1 MRLGIRLQL
10 LFALGAL
17 LLLAFVPLF
26 FAVASLTRATM
37 SGARASSARAIGR
50 AIAGHVAAARMTRS
64 APELSLLLEAQLGPD
79 GASAIGVYDAAG
91 ALSGRAGEPEIA
103 AALPASVEAGT
114 EVLKTVRTARGDALL
129 VVVPEPAREAAS
141 LAEPAPATSTG
152 SVAVLVPT
160 DPSTVAAAPLVR
172 IVALYTGIVALAL
185 LVFAYISMTHLVVR
199 PIDAVSEAAR
209 RVAGGARDLEV
220 PRAGARELAELG
232 ASLALMTGRLR
243 ADEESLRAKIAEIER
258 YAADLKSAQER
269 LVRSERLASVGRLAA
284 GLAHEIGNPLAAIL
298 GLQDLLLAGGL
309 TPAEERDFVERMKR
323 ETERI
328 HKILRDLLDFARP
341 AARGAAEAG
350 DDGEAGH
357 LPSGSVAEAIGD
369 VVSLVT
375 PQKAF
380 RAIELE
386 RDVAPD
392 VPAVPLAHG
401 QLVQVLL
408 NLLLNAADAVPRVG
422 GRVAVRASRGAG
434 GGARIEVE
442 DNGPGIAEAV
452 RETLFEP
459 FITTKEVGEG
469 TGLGLAVCRGLVEAA
484 GGTIGVE
491 RGADGGARFVV
502 LLPGA
507 ATGMGD
513 GRANARSQ
521 ARFQANGAI
530 GSGPRF
536 SRLAASPRPPL
547 GGSALL
553 LGGARNPPR
562 GDRELSV
569 EGR

>member
-50 AIAGHVAAARMTRS
+50 AIAGHVAAARATRS

-91 ALSGRAGEPEIA
+91 ALSVRAGEPEVA

-114 EVLKTVRTARGDALL
+114 EVLKTVRTARGGAIL
-129 VVVPEPAREAAS
+129 VVVPEPAREAAPLAEPAREAAPLAEPPREAAP
-141 LAEPAPATSTG
+141 LAEPAPAASTG

-160 DPSTVAAAPLVR
+160 DPSTVPAAPLVR

-209 RVAGGARDLEV
+209 RVAGGARDLDV

-232 ASLALMTGRLR
+232 ASLALMTSRLR
-243 ADEESLRAKIAEIER
+243 ADEESLRAKIAEVER

-284 GLAHEIGNPLAAIL
+284 GLAHEIGNPIAAIL

-350 DDGEAGH
+350 ADGQEGH
-357 LPSGSVAEAIGD
+357 HPSGSVAEAIDD
-369 VVSLVT
+369 VVSLVA
-375 PQKAF
+375 PQKTF
-380 RAIELE
+380 RAIELV

-392 VPAVPLAHG
+392 VPPVPLLHG
-401 QLVQVLL
+401 QLVQLLL
-408 NLLLNAADAVPRVG
+408 NLLLNAADAAPRLG
-422 GRVAVRASRGAG
+422 GRVAVRASRGTS

-491 RGADGGARFVV
+491 RGAEGGARFVV

-507 ATGMGD
+507 A
-513 GRANARSQ
+513 
-521 ARFQANGAI
+521 
-530 GSGPRF
+530 
-536 SRLAASPRPPL
+536 
-547 GGSALL
+547 
-553 LGGARNPPR
+553 
-562 GDRELSV
+562 DRH
-569 EGR
+569 G

>member
-1 MRLGIRLQL
+1 MRALPCARMPLSERSFLRARRAATDERAPSWARTVRLGADHTVRLGIRLQL

-50 AIAGHVAAARMTRS
+50 AIAGHVAAARTTRS

-79 GASAIGVYDAAG
+79 GASAIGVYDAGG
-91 ALSGRAGEPEIA
+91 ALSGRAGEPEVV

-141 LAEPAPATSTG
+141 LAEPAPAASAG

-350 DDGEAGH
+350 DGGEAGH

-408 NLLLNAADAVPRVG
+408 NLLLNAADAVPRAG

-491 RGADGGARFVV
+491 RGAEGGARFVV

-507 ATGMGD
+507 A
-513 GRANARSQ
+513 
-521 ARFQANGAI
+521 
-530 GSGPRF
+530 
-536 SRLAASPRPPL
+536 
-547 GGSALL
+547 
-553 LGGARNPPR
+553 
-562 GDRELSV
+562 DRH
-569 EGR
+569 G